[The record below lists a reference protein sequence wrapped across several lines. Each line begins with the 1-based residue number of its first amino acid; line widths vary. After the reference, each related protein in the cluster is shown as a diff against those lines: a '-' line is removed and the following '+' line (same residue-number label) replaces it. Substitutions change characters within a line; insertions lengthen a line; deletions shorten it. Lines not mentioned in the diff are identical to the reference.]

1 MDNWNNGTRNDDPSV
16 SVSGQFNSDESAADN
31 SQQESNAEKSAAEES
46 KGLYSSSGYAG
57 SYNGTSDNDAA
68 SQNAYAAAPQNPYQ
82 NTYNN
87 AQNPYGAQQ
96 NSYGS
101 AQSPY
106 SAQQNTYGTSP
117 QSNYTQPNNNNYSY
131 GQNNQAGGYNQAY
144 PNYNQQSYQG
154 SGYSPIEKEE
164 PVAMGEWMLLLVLLN
179 FVPCIGTILAIVW
192 AFSKTEKTSKSNFCK
207 AYLII
212 WLIKAALSM
221 IFFII
226 YGSVLVQEIGGL

>member
-1 MDNWNNGTRNDDPSV
+1 MDNWNNGTGNDDQNV
-16 SVSGQFNSDESAADN
+16 SVSGQFNSDGSAVDNNN
-31 SQQESNAEKSAAEES
+31 SQQESSAEKSAAEES

-57 SYNGTSDNDAA
+57 SYNGTSDNAAA
-68 SQNAYAAAPQNPYQ
+68 SQNTYAATPQNPYQ

-96 NSYGS
+96 NPYG
-101 AQSPY
+101 

-131 GQNNQAGGYNQAY
+131 GQGSYNQAGGYNQAY

-154 SGYSPIEKEE
+154 SGYSPVETEE

-192 AFSKTEKTSKSNFCK
+192 AFGKTEKISKSNFCK

-212 WLIKAALSM
+212 WLIKIVLSM
-221 IFFII
+221 IIFII
-226 YGSVLVQEIGGL
+226 YGSVLAQEIGGL